1 MGIKIVLAVVWKT
14 YTWISK
20 HFMKQTLLNYPLK
33 TQFKY
38 NQIVLSFH
46 LKDNTTKS
54 FFAYTNSLKSN
65 IWHIISIYD
74 DEFYLS
80 KLSIVIFWIILF
92 VEAEE

>member
-1 MGIKIVLAVVWKT
+1 MT
-14 YTWISK
+14 YFKDLDSNELK
-20 HFMKQTLLNYPLK
+20 HQSYCF
-33 TQFKY
+33 
-38 NQIVLSFH
+38 LSPN